1 MNFRIKTTEANQQL
15 IRDFTVKLRLPA
27 ENIIARIAFAF
38 SLAQHRK
45 FKANNNDSKGKE
57 YADDVLF
64 GRQKPYYLS
73 LICQHYQIN
82 KHDPSIPKYVKF
94 HVDDGLE
101 MMSKFFESN
110 QNHTVYDFLIE
121 AIDRGIEGVEH
132 ADSGYLAVDNNNRI
146 ISEKG
151 FFNGMLNLAAGKSLD
166 DEDIVFQPNNVGKYN
181 NSHVA
186 IAGTTGSGKT
196 QFILELLAQIS
207 EQSGGQTNFCYLDF
221 KGLNPEDEKK
231 LGKFF
236 TATKTDFINAPH
248 KPFPI
253 NPFSFIDNV
262 NEKNKILGINKFTDI
277 VVDYSNAGANQKQY
291 LRDAVK
297 AVFAKRKTGTYPTLA
312 ELHDELMATMD
323 KSKNRVVGVVE
334 GLSQFEMF
342 TDETNKDFLN
352 RNHYFSLSADLPK
365 DVRFTSIFLIINYIF
380 NTFMS
385 MPDTPV
391 ENEARAMRYFLV
403 VDEAQ
408 VIFRDSKSKL
418 ILQYILEQIRSKGVG
433 VILLAQNI
441 EEFQQPSFNFTS
453 LCEIAFLLK
462 INDIR
467 NTKMIARF
475 LGLSDREIPLV
486 ARSLEKMEPGMGVSN
501 LKEFKRGELLKINQY
516 FRR

>member
-1 MNFRIKTTEANQQL
+1 MNFRIKTTEASQQL
-15 IRDFTVKLRLPA
+15 IRDFTAKLRLPA

-45 FKANNNDSKGKE
+45 FKVNTNDSKGKE
-57 YADDVLF
+57 YADDILF
-64 GRQKPYYLS
+64 GRQKPFYLS
-73 LICQHYQIN
+73 LISQHYQIN
-82 KHDPSIPKYVKF
+82 KYDPNIPKYVKF

-101 MMSKFFESN
+101 MMGKFFESN
-110 QNHTVYDFLIE
+110 QNHTIYDFLIE
-121 AIDRGIEGVEH
+121 AIDRGIESVEY
-132 ADSGYLAVDNNNRI
+132 ADGGYLAVDNNNHI
-146 ISEKG
+146 ITEKG
-151 FFNGMLNLAAGKSLD
+151 FFSGILNLTAGKSLD
-166 DEDIVFQPNNVGKYN
+166 DDSVVFQPNNVSKYN
-181 NSHVA
+181 NTHIA

-221 KGLNPEDEKK
+221 KGLNPEDEKR
-231 LGKFF
+231 LVKFF
-236 TATKTDFINAPH
+236 NTTRTAFINAPY

-297 AVFAKRKTGTYPTLA
+297 AVFAKRKDGKYPTLEQLHE
-312 ELHDELMATMD
+312 ELLATMD
-323 KSKNRVVGVVE
+323 KNKNRVVGVVE

-342 TDETNKDFLN
+342 TKETNKDFLN
-352 RNHYFSLSADLPK
+352 RNYYFSLSADLPK

-391 ENEARAMRYFLV
+391 ENGARAMRYFLV

-408 VIFRDSKSKL
+408 VIFRDNKSKL

-467 NTKMIARF
+467 NIKMIARF

-501 LKEFKRGELLKINQY
+501 LKEFRKGDLIKVSQFYKR
-516 FRR
+516 

>member
-1 MNFRIKTTEANQQL
+1 MNFRIKTTEANHQL
-15 IRDFTVKLRLPA
+15 IRDFTAKLRLPA
-27 ENIIARIAFAF
+27 ENIIARIALSY
-38 SLAQHRK
+38 SLSQHRK
-45 FKANNNDSKGKE
+45 YQANTNDSKGKE
-57 YADDVLF
+57 YADEILF
-64 GRQKPYYLS
+64 GKQKPYFIS
-73 LICQHYQIN
+73 LICQHYQIS
-82 KHDPSIPKYVKF
+82 KHDPNIPKYIKY

-101 MMSKFFESN
+101 MMGKFFESN
-110 QNHTVYDFLIE
+110 QNHTIYDFLIE

-132 ADSGYLAVDNNNRI
+132 ADSSYLAVDNNNRATP
-146 ISEKG
+146 EKG
-151 FFNGMLNLAAGKSLD
+151 FFTGMFNLAAGKSLD
-166 DEDIVFQPNNVGKYN
+166 GEDVLFEPNNVAKYN
-181 NSHVA
+181 NSHMA

-207 EQSGGQTNFCYLDF
+207 EQSAGQTNFCYLDF

-236 TATKTDFINAPH
+236 TAARTDFINAPH
-248 KPFPI
+248 KAFPI

-277 VVDYSNAGANQKQY
+277 VVDYSNAGVNQKQY

-297 AVFAKRKTGTYPTLA
+297 TVFTRKKDGKYPTLA
-312 ELHDELMATMD
+312 ELHEELLATMD

-365 DVRFTSIFLIINYIF
+365 DVRFTSVFLIINYIF

-391 ENEARAMRYFLV
+391 ENGARAMRYFLV

-418 ILQYILEQIRSKGVG
+418 ILQYILEQIRSKGVA

-475 LGLSDREIPLV
+475 LGLSDREVPLV
-486 ARSLEKMEPGMGVSN
+486 ARSLEKMEPGMGVAN
-501 LKEFKRGELLKINQY
+501 LKEYRKGDLIFVNQFYKR
-516 FRR
+516 